1 VPAGAFPGGEGGIDR
16 DMADLF
22 DSPSDAAPA
31 DAPRSAA
38 PQSAAPRP
46 LADRL
51 RPSSLDEVIGQP
63 QILGPE
69 APLATMLES
78 GALSSLIFWG
88 PPGVGK
94 TTIARL
100 LARETE
106 LAFVQ
111 ISAIFT
117 GVPELRKVFEAAKL
131 RRGNGQ
137 GTLLFVDEIH
147 RFNKAQQDGFLPHME
162 DGTILLVGATTENPS
177 FELNAA
183 LLSRAQVLVLERL
196 GLPDLERLAQR
207 AERELDRPLPLDE
220 AARAA
225 LLEMADGDGRA
236 LLNLV
241 EQVAAWRTEAPLDTD
256 ALTRRLTRRAAKYDK
271 AGDEHYNL
279 ISALHKSV
287 RGSDPDAA
295 LYWFGRMLE
304 GGEDPRYLARRITR
318 MAVEDIGLADPQAQ
332 TICLHAWEVYERL
345 GSPEGELAL
354 AQAVTYLALA
364 PKSNAGY
371 AAYKAARAAARQTGS
386 APPPKHILNAPT
398 GLMKDQGYGAGY
410 AYDHDA
416 EDAFSGQNYFPDGMA
431 RGAYYQPV
439 ERGYERDLKKRL
451 EWFARLRDKRQ
462 GG

>member
-1 VPAGAFPGGEGGIDR
+1 
-16 DMADLF
+16 MSDLF
-22 DSPSDAAPA
+22 DQSPATGPA
-31 DAPRSAA
+31 RD
-38 PQSAAPRP
+38 APRP

-51 RPSSLDEVIGQP
+51 RPKALDEVIGQ
-63 QILGPE
+63 QHVLGPE
-69 APLATMLES
+69 GPLGVMLAS
-78 GALSSLIFWG
+78 GSLSSLVFWG

-100 LARETE
+100 LADETD

-117 GVPELRKVFEAAKL
+117 GVPELRKVFEAAKI
-131 RRGNGQ
+131 RRSNGQ

-183 LLSRAQVLVLERL
+183 LLSRSQVLVLQRL
-196 GLPDLERLAQR
+196 DLVHLELLVQR
-207 AERELDRPLPLDE
+207 AEKELGRALPLTGH
-220 AARAA
+220 ARET

-241 EQVAAWRTEAPLDTD
+241 EQVAAWKVDKPLDPD
-256 ALTRRLTRRAAKYDK
+256 ALSTRLMKRAAKYDK
-271 AGDEHYNL
+271 SGDEHYNL

-295 LYWFGRMLE
+295 LYWYARMLE
-304 GGEDPRYLARRITR
+304 GGEDPRFLARRLTR
-318 MAVEDIGLADPQAQ
+318 MAVEDIALADPQAQ
-332 TICLHAWEVYERL
+332 TICLHAWETYERL

-354 AQAVTYLALA
+354 AQAVIYLALA

-371 AAYKAARAAARQTGS
+371 AAYKAARAAAKKTGS
-386 APPPKHILNAPT
+386 EPPPKHILNAPT
-398 GLMKDQGYGAGY
+398 KLMAEQGYGEGY
-410 AYDHDA
+410 AYDHNA
-416 EDAFSGQNYFPDGMA
+416 EDGFSGQNYFPETMKHGV
-431 RGAYYQPV
+431 YYTPV
-439 ERGYERDLKKRL
+439 ERGYERELKRRVDY
-451 EWFARLRDKRQ
+451 FAKLRAKRQ

>member
-1 VPAGAFPGGEGGIDR
+1 
-16 DMADLF
+16 MADLF
-22 DSPSDAAPA
+22 DTDTPAAA
-31 DAPRSAA
+31 
-38 PQSAAPRP
+38 QTGPRP

-51 RPSSLDEVIGQP
+51 RPQTLADVIGQE
-63 QILGPE
+63 QVLGPD
-69 APLATMLES
+69 APLGAMLAS
-78 GALSSLIFWG
+78 QTLSSLILWG

-100 LARETE
+100 LADETD
-106 LAFVQ
+106 LHFVQ

-117 GVPELRKVFEAAKL
+117 GVPDLRKVFEAAKM
-131 RRGNGQ
+131 RRANGK

-183 LLSRAQVLVLERL
+183 VLSRSQVLVLERL
-196 GLPDLERLAQR
+196 SHDDLERLAKR
-207 AERELDRPLPLDE
+207 AEAELGRDLPL
-220 AARAA
+220 AKPARAA
-225 LLEMADGDGRA
+225 LLDMADGDGRA
-236 LLNLV
+236 LLNLI
-241 EQVAAWRTEAPLDTD
+241 EQVASWSGKDIDVDT
-256 ALTRRLTRRAAKYDK
+256 LSSRLMKRAVKYDK
-271 AGDEHYNL
+271 SGEEHYNL

-295 LYWFGRMLE
+295 LYWFARMLA
-304 GGEDPRYLARRITR
+304 GGEDPRFLARRITR

-332 TICLHAWEVYERL
+332 AVCLQSWETYERL

-364 PKSNAGY
+364 PKSNATY
-371 AAYKAARAAARQTGS
+371 VAYKAAMNGARATGS

-398 GLMKDQGYGAGY
+398 SMMKDQGYGDGY

-416 EDAFSGQNYFPDGMA
+416 EDGFSGQNYFPDGMDRPQYYA
-431 RGAYYQPV
+431 PVDRGF
-439 ERGYERDLKKRL
+439 ERDLKKRVTFF
-451 EWFARLRDKRQ
+451 EGLRAKRHKN
-462 GG
+462 

>member
-1 VPAGAFPGGEGGIDR
+1 
-16 DMADLF
+16 MADLF
-22 DSPSDAAPA
+22 DQGQPEQKD
-31 DAPRSAA
+31 DRH
-38 PQSAAPRP
+38 RP

-51 RPSSLDEVIGQP
+51 RPGSLDQVIGQ
-63 QILGPE
+63 QQVLGPE
-69 APLATMLES
+69 APLGTMLAAGS
-78 GALSSLIFWG
+78 LGSLILWG

-100 LARETE
+100 LADETD
-106 LAFVQ
+106 LHFVQ

-117 GVPELRKVFEAAKL
+117 GVSDLKKVFEAARI
-131 RRGNGQ
+131 RRSNGQ

-196 GLPDLERLAQR
+196 SAADMIEMMAR
-207 AERELDRPLPLDE
+207 AEAALGRSLPLVPD
-220 AARAA
+220 ARRA
-225 LLEMADGDGRA
+225 LMDMADGDGRA
-236 LLNLV
+236 LLNLI
-241 EQVAAWRTEAPLDTD
+241 EQVAAWKAEGDLDTD
-256 ALTRRLTRRAAKYDK
+256 ALTTRLMRRAAKYDK
-271 AGDEHYNL
+271 SGDEHYNL

-295 LYWFGRMLE
+295 LYWLARMLT

-332 TICLHAWEVYERL
+332 PVCLQAWETYERL

-354 AQAVTYLALA
+354 AQAVAYLALA
-364 PKSNAGY
+364 PKSNAAY
-371 AAYKAARAAARQTGS
+371 VAYKGAMKLARDTGS
-386 APPPKHILNAPT
+386 EPPPKHILNAPT
-398 GLMKDQGYGAGY
+398 KLMKDQGYGSGY

-416 EDAFSGQNYFPDGMA
+416 EDGFSGQDYFPDGVA
-431 RGAYYQPV
+431 RQPLYVPV
-439 ERGYERDLKKRL
+439 ERGFERELKKRL
-451 EWFARLRDKRQ
+451 DYFAKLRVQRREDP
-462 GG
+462 

>member
-1 VPAGAFPGGEGGIDR
+1 
-16 DMADLF
+16 MSDLF
-22 DSPSDAAPA
+22 DTGSTQPSASPH
-31 DAPRSAA
+31 
-38 PQSAAPRP
+38 RP

-51 RPSSLDEVIGQP
+51 RPQALSEVIGQ
-63 QILGPE
+63 QQVLGPD
-69 APLATMLES
+69 APLGVMLAS
-78 GALSSLIFWG
+78 GSLSSLIFWG

-100 LARETE
+100 LAQETD
-106 LAFVQ
+106 LHFVQ

-117 GVPELRKVFEAAKL
+117 GVPDLKKVFEAAKI
-131 RRGNGQ
+131 RRQNGQ

-183 LLSRAQVLVLERL
+183 LLSRSQVLVLERL
-196 GLPDLERLAQR
+196 SLSDLEHLTQR
-207 AERELDRPLPLDE
+207 AEKELGRALPLTG
-220 AARAA
+220 AAREA
-225 LLEMADGDGRA
+225 LQEMADGDGRA

-241 EQVAAWRTEAPLDTD
+241 EQVAAWQVDAPLDPD
-256 ALTRRLTRRAAKYDK
+256 ALSTRLMRRAAKYDK
-271 AGDEHYNL
+271 SGDEHYNL

-295 LYWFGRMLE
+295 LYWFARMLT

-332 TICLHAWEVYERL
+332 AICLQSWETYERL

-354 AQAVTYLALA
+354 AQALVYLALA
-364 PKSNAGY
+364 PKSNGAYVG
-371 AAYKAARAAARQTGS
+371 YKAAMRLAKQSGS
-386 APPPKHILNAPT
+386 EPPPKHILNAPT
-398 GLMKDQGYGAGY
+398 SLMKDQGYGAGY

-416 EDAFSGQNYFPDGMA
+416 EDGFSGQNYFPDGMQ
-431 RGAYYQPV
+431 RPDLYQPV
-439 ERGYERDLKKRL
+439 ERGFERELKKRL
-451 EWFARLRDKRQ
+451 EYFAKLRAQRN
-462 GG
+462 G

>member
-1 VPAGAFPGGEGGIDR
+1 MGRAVLMVRP
-16 DMADLF
+16 MADLF
-22 DSPSDAAPA
+22 DSPDPVPST
-31 DAPRSAA
+31 
-38 PQSAAPRP
+38 APRP

-51 RPSSLDEVIGQP
+51 RPRALGEVIGQE
-63 QILGPE
+63 QVLGPD
-69 APLATMLES
+69 APLGVMLANN
-78 GALSSLIFWG
+78 ALSSLVFWG

-100 LARETE
+100 LADETD
-106 LAFVQ
+106 LHFVQ

-117 GVPELRKVFEAAKL
+117 GVPDLRKVFEAAKM
-131 RRGNGQ
+131 RRANGK

-147 RFNKAQQDGFLPHME
+147 RFNKAQQDGFLPYME

-183 LLSRAQVLVLERL
+183 VLSRAQVLVLTRL
-196 GLPDLERLAQR
+196 DLADLERLAQR
-207 AERELDRPLPLDE
+207 AEKELGKGLPLDGP
-220 AARAA
+220 AREA

-241 EQVAAWRTEAPLDTD
+241 EQVAAWPDTD
-256 ALTRRLTRRAAKYDK
+256 KLNTATLSARLMRRAAQYDK
-271 AGDEHYNL
+271 SGDAHYNL

-295 LYWFGRMLE
+295 LYWFARMLE
-304 GGEDPRYLARRITR
+304 GGEDPRFLARRLTR

-332 TICLHAWEVYERL
+332 AVCLQSWETYERL

-354 AQAVTYLALA
+354 AQAVAYLALA

-371 AAYKAARAAARQTGS
+371 VGYKQARASAKKTGS
-386 APPPKHILNAPT
+386 EPPPKHILNAPT
-398 GLMKDQGYGAGY
+398 SLMKEEGYGDGY

-416 EDAFSGQNYFPDGMA
+416 EDGFSGQNYFPESMK
-431 RGAYYQPV
+431 RPVFYQPV
-439 ERGYERDLKKRL
+439 ERGFERELKRRLDYFVKLRGKRNS
-451 EWFARLRDKRQ
+451 
-462 GG
+462 

>member
-1 VPAGAFPGGEGGIDR
+1 
-16 DMADLF
+16 MADLF
-22 DSPSDAAPA
+22 DTLATPLPD
-31 DAPRSAA
+31 
-38 PQSAAPRP
+38 APRP

-51 RPSSLDEVIGQP
+51 RPRALSEVIGQEKVLSP
-63 QILGPE
+63 EGPLG
-69 APLATMLES
+69 AMLAARS
-78 GALSSLIFWG
+78 LSSLILWG

-100 LARETE
+100 LADATD

-117 GVPELRKVFEAAKL
+117 GVPDL
-131 RRGNGQ
+131 RRIFEQARIRRQNGQ
-137 GTLLFVDEIH
+137 GTLLFVDEVH

-183 LLSRAQVLVLERL
+183 LLSRAQVIVLERL
-196 GLPDLERLAQR
+196 SLVDLERMAQR
-207 AERELDRPLPLDE
+207 AERDLGRALPLTGE
-220 AARAA
+220 AREA

-236 LLNLV
+236 VLNLI
-241 EQVAAWRTEAPLDTD
+241 EQVMAWKVTAHLDRAALSA
-256 ALTRRLTRRAAKYDK
+256 RLMRRAAKYDK
-271 AGDEHYNL
+271 AGEEHYNL
-279 ISALHKSV
+279 ISALHKAV

-295 LYWFGRMLE
+295 LYWFARMLE
-304 GGEDPRYLARRITR
+304 GGEDPRFLARRITR

-332 TICLHAWEVYERL
+332 AVCLQGWETYERL

-354 AQAVTYLALA
+354 AQAVIYLALA

-371 AAYKAARAAARQTGS
+371 AAYGAARKAARETGS
-386 APPPKHILNAPT
+386 EPPPLHIRNAPT
-398 GLMKDQGYGAGY
+398 KLMKEIGYGAGY

-416 EDAFSGQNYFPDGMA
+416 EDGFSGQDYFPEGMK
-431 RGAYYQPV
+431 RPV
-439 ERGYERDLKKRL
+439 WYLPPERGFERELKKRI
-451 EWFARLRDKRQ
+451 EYFAKLREKRQ